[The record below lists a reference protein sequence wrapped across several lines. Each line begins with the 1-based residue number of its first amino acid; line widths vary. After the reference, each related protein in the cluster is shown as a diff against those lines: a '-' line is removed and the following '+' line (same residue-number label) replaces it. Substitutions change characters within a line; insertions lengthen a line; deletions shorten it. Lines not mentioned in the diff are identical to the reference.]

1 MVVRYIFILARRNE
15 LKYTKDVAFSLLKSE
30 GKALE
35 NLYREAD
42 AIRHRKM
49 GDEIYIR
56 GIVEFSNVCANNC
69 LYCGIRASNKNFRRY
84 SMSADEILEAAF
96 SMEQSSLSTIVLQ
109 SGEAPGIRDE
119 EIGVIIGR
127 IKKETN
133 LAVTVSVGNRPQ
145 ETYLYWRECGMD
157 RYFLR
162 FETSNP
168 ELFGR
173 LHPGCTLEERLACLG
188 YLRDL
193 GIQTGSGFM
202 IGLPGETLDIL
213 AGNIF
218 LCREFDLDMIG
229 IGPYIPHPDTPLGD
243 TTNVYKD
250 NKEVFFKALAVLRI
264 FNPEAHIPATT
275 AFDAVFPG
283 EGRTLALQRGAN
295 IFMPNSTPV
304 QYRKDYLLYPGKP
317 GVDDDP
323 DQCLDSAT
331 VRIKSLGRSIGKGPG
346 HSIKN
351 RGRGSEDSRVRD

>member
-1 MVVRYIFILARRNE
+1 
-15 LKYTKDVAFSLLKSE
+15 
-30 GKALE
+30 
-35 NLYREAD
+35 
-42 AIRHRKM
+42 
-49 GDEIYIR
+49 
-56 GIVEFSNVCANNC
+56 
-69 LYCGIRASNKNFRRY
+69 
-84 SMSADEILEAAF
+84 
-96 SMEQSSLSTIVLQ
+96 
-109 SGEAPGIRDE
+109 
-119 EIGVIIGR
+119 
-127 IKKETN
+127 
-133 LAVTVSVGNRPQ
+133 
-145 ETYLYWRECGMD
+145 
-157 RYFLR
+157 
-162 FETSNP
+162 
-168 ELFGR
+168 
-173 LHPGCTLEERLACLG
+173 
-188 YLRDL
+188 
-193 GIQTGSGFM
+193 M

-250 NKEVFFKALAVLRI
+250 NKEVFFKALAVLRV

-331 VRIKSLGRSIGKGPG
+331 VRIKSLGRLIGKGPG
-346 HSIKN
+346 HSIKK
-351 RGRGSEDSRVRD
+351 RARGSEGPRVREE